1 MGYTVNDIEKIAQ
14 FKSWNTKK
22 KIDEL
27 LRIDCSL
34 YTNLGSDSTAAE
46 IKQVKSKSKKI
57 YRVIKTLNRK
67 MGEDF
72 LTAMRNWSE

>member
-1 MGYTVNDIEKIAQ
+1 MGYNVNDIEKIAQ

-46 IKQVKSKSKKI
+46 IKQVKSK
-57 YRVIKTLNRK
+57 
-67 MGEDF
+67 
-72 LTAMRNWSE
+72 